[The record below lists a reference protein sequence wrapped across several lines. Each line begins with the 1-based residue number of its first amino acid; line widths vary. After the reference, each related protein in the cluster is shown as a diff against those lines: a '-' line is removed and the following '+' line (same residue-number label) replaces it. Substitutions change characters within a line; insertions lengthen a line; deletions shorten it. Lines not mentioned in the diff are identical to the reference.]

1 MTSLKKIFFLLIVY
15 FLFINSSF
23 SNIDLKIVLKINN
36 EIVTTYDIEQ
46 EKNYLLALNPKLRE
60 IDEIQLTKI
69 AKKSLTKEI
78 IRKIEVLKYKELKL
92 ENPQIENVLDNLI
105 RNLDF
110 RNENEFKKYLS
121 NYEISIKD
129 LKKKIEIE
137 NEWKNMIYGKYQ
149 NSINID
155 KEKLILKINNF
166 NKNNFIFEYNLS
178 EIIFTI
184 KNNVTYEDD
193 LKKIVDS
200 IKNNG
205 FENTANLFSIS
216 DSSNVGGKIGWV
228 AKKNLSIQINN
239 ELENLKVNEY
249 SSPIKLGNNILLLK
263 INDTRKL
270 PNKINKKA
278 ELDKMIFVETSKQLE
293 KFSNI
298 FYNKIKLNTK
308 ISEF

>member
-1 MTSLKKIFFLLIVY
+1 MISFKKIFFLLTIY
-15 FLFINSSF
+15 FTCINSSF

-36 EIVTTYDIEQ
+36 EIVTSYDIEQ
-46 EKNYLLALNPKLRE
+46 EKNYLLALNPNLRE

-110 RNENEFKKYLS
+110 PNENEFKKYLKS
-121 NYEISIKD
+121 YEISLKD

-137 NEWKNMIYGKYQ
+137 NEWKNMIYSKYQ
-149 NSINID
+149 NSVNVD
-155 KEKLILKINNF
+155 KEKLILKINNS
-166 NKNNFIFEYNLS
+166 NEGNFIFEYNLS

-184 KNNVTYEDD
+184 KNNSSYEND
-193 LKKIVDS
+193 LKKIEDS

-228 AKKNLSIQINN
+228 AKKNLSIQITNA
-239 ELENLKVNEY
+239 LENLRVNEH
-249 SSPIKLGNNILLLK
+249 SAPIKLGNNILLLK
-263 INDTRKL
+263 INETRKR

-278 ELDKMIFVETSKQLE
+278 ELDKMIFIETSKQLE

-298 FYNKIKLNTK
+298 FYNKIKLNAK

>member
-1 MTSLKKIFFLLIVY
+1 MISLKKIFFLLTIY
-15 FLFINSSF
+15 FSFINSSF

-46 EKNYLLALNPKLRE
+46 EKNYLLALNPKLRK

-110 RNENEFKKYLS
+110 QNENEFKKYLQT
-121 NYEISIKD
+121 YEISIKD

-137 NEWKNMIYGKYQ
+137 NEWKNMIYSKYQ
-149 NSINID
+149 NSVNID

-178 EIIFTI
+178 EIVFTI
-184 KNNVTYEDD
+184 KNNITYQDD
-193 LKKIVDS
+193 LKKIEDS

-228 AKKNLSIQINN
+228 AEKNLSIQINN
-239 ELENLKVNEY
+239 ELENLKINEY

-263 INDTRKL
+263 INDTRKI

>member
-1 MTSLKKIFFLLIVY
+1 MISLKKIFFLLTIY
-15 FLFINSSF
+15 FSFINSSF

-110 RNENEFKKYLS
+110 QNENEFKKYLQT
-121 NYEISIKD
+121 YEISIKD

-137 NEWKNMIYGKYQ
+137 NEWKNMIYSKYQ
-149 NSINID
+149 NSVNID

-178 EIIFTI
+178 EIVFTI
-184 KNNVTYEDD
+184 KNNITYQDD
-193 LKKIVDS
+193 LKKIEDS

-239 ELENLKVNEY
+239 ELENLRINEY

-263 INDTRKL
+263 INDTRKI

>member
-1 MTSLKKIFFLLIVY
+1 M
-15 FLFINSSF
+15 
-23 SNIDLKIVLKINN
+23 KINN

-60 IDEIQLTKI
+60 IDEIQLTNI

-92 ENPQIENVLDNLI
+92 ENPQIENVLNNLI

-110 RNENEFKKYLS
+110 SNEKEFTNYLK
-121 NYEISIKD
+121 NYDISLND

-137 NEWKNMIYGKYQ
+137 NEWKNMIYSKFQ
-149 NSINID
+149 SSVNID
-155 KEKLILKINNF
+155 KEKLILKINNS
-166 NKNNFIFEYNLS
+166 NKDNFIFQYNLS

-184 KNNVTYEDD
+184 ENNTTYQND
-193 LKKIVDS
+193 LKKIEDS

-216 DSSNVGGKIGWV
+216 DSSKVGGKIGWV

-239 ELENLKVNEY
+239 ELENLKVNEP

-263 INDTRKL
+263 INETRKI
-270 PNKINKKA
+270 PRKINKEV
-278 ELDKMIFVETSKQLE
+278 ELDKMIFIETSKQLE

-298 FYNKIKLNTK
+298 FYNKIKLNAK

>member
-1 MTSLKKIFFLLIVY
+1 MTIY
-15 FLFINSSF
+15 FSFINSSF

-110 RNENEFKKYLS
+110 QNENEFKKYLQT
-121 NYEISIKD
+121 YEISIKD

-137 NEWKNMIYGKYQ
+137 NEWKNMIYSKYQ
-149 NSINID
+149 NSVNID

-178 EIIFTI
+178 EIVFTI
-184 KNNVTYEDD
+184 KNNITYQDD
-193 LKKIVDS
+193 LKKIEDS

-228 AKKNLSIQINN
+228 AEKNLSIQINN
-239 ELENLKVNEY
+239 ELENLRINEY

-263 INDTRKL
+263 INDTRKI

>member
-1 MTSLKKIFFLLIVY
+1 M
-15 FLFINSSF
+15 
-23 SNIDLKIVLKINN
+23 KINN

-110 RNENEFKKYLS
+110 QNENEFKKYLQT
-121 NYEISIKD
+121 YEISIKD

-137 NEWKNMIYGKYQ
+137 NEWKNMIYSKYK
-149 NSINID
+149 NSVKID
-155 KEKLILKINNF
+155 KEKLILKINNS

-184 KNNVTYEDD
+184 KNNITYQDD
-193 LKKIVDS
+193 LKKIEDS

-239 ELENLKVNEY
+239 ELENLRINEY

-263 INDTRKL
+263 INDTRKI